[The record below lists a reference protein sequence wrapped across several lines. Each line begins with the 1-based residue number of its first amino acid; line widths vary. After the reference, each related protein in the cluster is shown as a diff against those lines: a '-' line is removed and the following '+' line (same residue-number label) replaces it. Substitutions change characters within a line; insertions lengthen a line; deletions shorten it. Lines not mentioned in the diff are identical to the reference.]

1 MTHFT
6 DERNEAQRGNLTTP
20 PQRSLSV
27 ILGGG
32 ERVS

>member
-6 DERNEAQRGNLTTP
+6 DERNEAQRATLPP
-20 PQRSLSV
+20 PQGSLTV